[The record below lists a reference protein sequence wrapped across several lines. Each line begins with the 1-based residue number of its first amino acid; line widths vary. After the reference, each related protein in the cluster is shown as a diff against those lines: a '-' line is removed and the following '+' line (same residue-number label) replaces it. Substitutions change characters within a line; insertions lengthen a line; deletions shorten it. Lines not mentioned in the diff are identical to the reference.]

1 MSQQNRED
9 EKKESLTML
18 FPFFDHLLSLS
29 DPIICTHNIRIC
41 ESLIL
46 QVNITFKYYTSSTNV
61 LRATPTVK

>member
-18 FPFFDHLLSLS
+18 YPFFDHLLSLS

-46 QVNITFKYYTSSTNV
+46 QVNIHLNITSSTNV

>member
-1 MSQQNRED
+1 MSQQNQED

-18 FPFFDHLLSLS
+18 YPFFDHLLSLS

-46 QVNITFKYYTSSTNV
+46 QVNIHLNIIHLLQMF
-61 LRATPTVK
+61 